1 MASSGEFLYFHFYI
15 YKMPL
20 CIFLNF
26 FLSPPA
32 RVPSVDRKKRRYNEI
47 LSESDEEEMVGGS
60 AQPLLN
66 EKIEP
71 KKGINVN
78 LNLSPPEEPVRGKIQ
93 PFIVY
98 VGRSIYIETK
108 QFRGKTYVSLF
119 RCDEGSSDPKNR
131 FNVEV
136 SQIGTLKQALSAIE
150 THIKK
155 TK

>member
-1 MASSGEFLYFHFYI
+1 MSFFISIFIFTKYLF
-15 YKMPL
+15 
-20 CIFLNF
+20 CIFSKF
-26 FLSPPA
+26 FLFPPV
-32 RVPSVDRKKRRYNEI
+32 RVSSLDKKKRRFNEVC
-47 LSESDEEEMVGGS
+47 SDSDEEELLGGS

-66 EKIEP
+66 EKIESGT

-78 LNLSPPEEPVRGKIQ
+78 LNLSPPDEPVRGKIQ

-136 SQIGTLKQALSAIE
+136 SQITTLKQALSAIE
-150 THIKK
+150 SHIKK